1 MKVFLSYS
9 LNDKDQ
15 FILTLLAK
23 ELSAKGFS
31 INQSND
37 FNMQMSQLTKVN
49 ISKSNL
55 FIGLISGKGYEK
67 SRIENEW
74 GLAYNANIPSIL
86 IIENNVPLNYGFNY
100 PYIVFDR
107 NNPRQAI
114 AELNGKINEMKKV
127 SNSDSNAWAWVIGGA
142 ALLSIIS
149 LLGKEE
155 K

>member
-1 MKVFLSYS
+1 MRAFLSYS
-9 LNDKDQ
+9 LNDRDQ

-67 SRIENEW
+67 NRIENEW
-74 GLAYNANIPSIL
+74 SVAYNSRIPSIL
-86 IIENNVPLNYGFNY
+86 IIENNVPINNGFNY
-100 PYIVFDR
+100 PYIIFDR
-107 NNPRQAI
+107 NNPHQAI
-114 AELNGKINEMKKV
+114 SELNRKINEMKKA
-127 SNSDSNAWAWVIGGA
+127 SNDDSNAWAWVLGGA
-142 ALLSIIS
+142 ALIS
-149 LLGKEE
+149 LLSLLNKDE